1 MRSARSCPA
10 GSPTPSRRCSGWPCC
25 LRSSSRC
32 RADGGACSPDG
43 GAKRRTPG
51 TPFPHYACAPC
62 GLRALTGGAC
72 SPDGGAKRRTPGT
85 PFPHYAC
92 APCGLR
98 ALTGAACSPD
108 GGAKRRNPGTPFP
121 HYACAPCRLR
131 RRQRLLDRQEIP
143 PSQPLLQRL
152 AQQIGRMKGGGGA
165 DFTAAGVEREPASA
179 RLEDS
184 VAAAEQRLCRWSA
197 ETDQHVRIDQLDL
210 AQR

>member
-1 MRSARSCPA
+1 MEARE
-10 GSPTPSRRCSGWPCC
+10 RRN
-25 LRSSSRC
+25 
-32 RADGGACSPDG
+32 
-43 GAKRRTPG
+43 PG

-62 GLRALTGGAC
+62 GLRL
-72 SPDGGAKRRTPGT
+72 
-85 PFPHYAC
+85 
-92 APCGLR
+92 LR
-98 ALTGAACSPD
+98 
-108 GGAKRRNPGTPFP
+108 
-121 HYACAPCRLR
+121 RLR
-131 RRQRLLDRQEIP
+131 SQRLLDRQEIP

-210 AQR
+210 AQREWQADRGFLRRRRAVAGRP